1 MDERKP
7 SVDSIPSPYPLPP
20 EGEGNPFQGQKR
32 YGEQKQKGMEM
43 TSLKRPR
50 FVTHSFIAR
59 YLDPTEILNETLFG
73 IIMVLTF
80 TLGADLLVEEG
91 ANATRQLLLGI
102 LGCNIAWGIIDG
114 AIYVMNAMADRSRK
128 GRLIRSILGVDD
140 GQALA
145 LVRKSLDPTLA
156 SFASESDRDRLYQD
170 VLGNLRKSP
179 PGQTRVTPDD
189 FCGAVAVFWLVFLS
203 TLPAVLPFVLI
214 QDRFTALRVSN
225 ILLLVSLFLVGY
237 RWARVTQSNPWV
249 VGSLLF
255 VGGLGLVAVAML
267 LGG

>member
-1 MDERKP
+1 ME
-7 SVDSIPSPYPLPP
+7 ITPP
-20 EGEGNPFQGQKR
+20 
-32 YGEQKQKGMEM
+32 
-43 TSLKRPR
+43 KRPR

-91 ANATRQLLLGI
+91 AHATRQLLTGI

-128 GRLIRSILGVDD
+128 SRLIRSVLGVDD
-140 GQALA
+140 AQALG
-145 LVRKSLDPTLA
+145 LVRNTLDRTLA
-156 SFASESDRDRLYQD
+156 SLTSEYERDRLYQD
-170 VLGNLRKSP
+170 ILGRLRKSP
-179 PGQTRVTPDD
+179 PSQTRVSRED
-189 FCGAVAVFWLVFLS
+189 FCGAAAVFWLVFLS

-214 QDRFTALRVSN
+214 QDRFTALRISN
-225 ILLLVSLFLVGY
+225 GLLLVSLFLVGY
-237 RWARVTQSNPWV
+237 RWARVTQTNPWL
-249 VGSLLF
+249 VGSMLF
-255 VGGLGLVAVAML
+255 VGGLGLVAVAMV